1 MKRMFCCLLTSDA
14 LSVEEST
21 RINQDKQVCW
31 ELTVRI
37 QAVWTLPKI
46 IGIGEGQTRVYE
58 DEEVL
63 TMTREVNEEKLLER
77 IDEENKMLI

>member
-21 RINQDKQVCW
+21 RINQDEQVCW
-31 ELTVRI
+31 ELTVRT
-37 QAVWTLPKI
+37 QAVWTLTKI
-46 IGIGEGQTRVYE
+46 IGIGGGQTRVYE

-63 TMTREVNEEKLLER
+63 TMTREVNKEKLLDR
-77 IDEENKMLI
+77 IDEDKKMLI